1 LPRWHDGE
9 GAAST
14 GEVGARRAIP
24 VHPTDIDRGGSRPRE
39 RFSLDGGP
47 TPYCRV
53 AATLSK
59 SQLDNSMSRTKLRS
73 AVMMPA
79 ALLLLMGLAGCKAGE
94 SRAVSVP
101 PPPPLVTVAKPTRR
115 LIAEEDEYVG
125 RFVAVDAIEVRARV
139 SGYLDAIHFKDGQL
153 VEKGDLLFTIDR
165 RPFEAALAQVQASLS
180 QARANLAYAEADL
193 ERGQGLVRGS
203 TITQQSFDQRT
214 QAKRVAEASVNAQEA
229 AVRQATL
236 DLEFTELRAAVAGRI
251 GDRRVSAG
259 NLVMGGTTGTTT
271 LLATITSIDP
281 IRFEYTMDEASYLRY
296 VRLAGD
302 TSGPASR
309 GVNVPVRLK
318 LIDEAEFSHVGK
330 TDFVDNAIDRGS
342 GTIRGRA
349 EFANHHAT
357 LTPGMFG
364 RIQVPAGPPN
374 EVVLV
379 PEVAIGTEQVRKF
392 VLVVDR
398 ENVARPKFVTLGPS
412 FVGLRVISSGLD
424 PDDRVIINGLMRAR
438 AGSKVTPQE
447 VAYEGDAS
455 AFASGSQPTAK

>member
-1 LPRWHDGE
+1 
-9 GAAST
+9 
-14 GEVGARRAIP
+14 
-24 VHPTDIDRGGSRPRE
+24 
-39 RFSLDGGP
+39 
-47 TPYCRV
+47 
-53 AATLSK
+53 
-59 SQLDNSMSRTKLRS
+59 
-73 AVMMPA
+73 MMPA
-79 ALLLLMGLAGCKAGE
+79 ALLLLMGLAGCKAGQ
-94 SRAVSVP
+94 SRAVAAP
-101 PPPPLVTVAKPTRR
+101 PPSPLVTVAKPTKR
-115 LIAEEDEYVG
+115 LIAEADEYVG
-125 RFVAVDAIEVRARV
+125 RFVAVDAIEERARV

-214 QAKRVAEASVNAQEA
+214 QAKRVAEASVKAQEA
-229 AVRQATL
+229 AVRQGTL
-236 DLEFTELRAAVAGRI
+236 DLEFTELRAPVSGRI

-259 NLVMGGTTGTTT
+259 NLVMGGTSGTTT

-281 IRFEYTMDEASYLRY
+281 IRFEFTMDEASYLRY

-302 TSGPASR
+302 TPGPAANR

-342 GTIRGRA
+342 GTIRARA
-349 EFANHHAT
+349 EFANPDAT

-364 RIQVPAGPPN
+364 RIQVPAGPPS

-379 PEVAIGTEQVRKF
+379 PEIAIGTEQVRKF

-398 ENVARPKFVTLGPS
+398 ENVARPKIVTLGS
-412 FVGLRVISSGLD
+412 SVDGLRVISSGLD
-424 PDDRVIINGLMRAR
+424 LDDRVIINGLMRAR
-438 AGSKVTPQE
+438 PGSKVTPQE
-447 VAYEGDAS
+447 VAHGGDIS
-455 AFASGSQPTAK
+455 AFASGSRPTAK